1 MAKTRYSEDEQ
12 ALLTAF
18 GEQVRKHRLQ
28 RGWSQED
35 LAEHTGLHRTYIG
48 SVERGERNVSLINIA
63 LLATTLQVPMIQ
75 LLPDLESFRLG
86 HQIEKSPPP
95 TS

>member
-1 MAKTRYSEDEQ
+1 MAKPSYSEDEQ
-12 ALLTAF
+12 ALLKAF
-18 GEQVRKHRLQ
+18 GELVRRHRLQ
-28 RGWSQED
+28 FKWSQED

-75 LLPDLESFRLG
+75 LLPDLESFCLD
-86 HQIEKSPPP
+86 HQTEKSPPP

>member
-1 MAKTRYSEDEQ
+1 MAKKLYSEDEQ
-12 ALLTAF
+12 ALLKAF

-63 LLATTLQVPMIQ
+63 LLA
-75 LLPDLESFRLG
+75 SS
-86 HQIEKSPPP
+86 IEVSIGKLVGEL
-95 TS
+95 